1 MTTRSPGVSTPTR
14 FMSTVLC
21 ALVLIMSGASPA
33 SAQHLGGFSAAP
45 SILEGQSFD
54 QFDQGAKSAGKS
66 IVSVIVNVIFII
78 LALACVGYGV
88 AQLLAGR
95 IGLFVLCIVGA
106 VVLALA
112 PEFIGKTF
120 QATNS
125 SSLIKDR

>member
-1 MTTRSPGVSTPTR
+1 M
-14 FMSTVLC
+14 F
-21 ALVLIMSGASPA
+21 GASPA
-33 SAQHLGGFSAAP
+33 FA
-45 SILEGQSFD
+45 QSFD

-88 AQLLAGR
+88 AQLLAGK

-112 PEFIGKTF
+112 PEFIAKTF

-125 SSLIKDR
+125 SSLIRDR